1 MRTLHRLE
9 SSGVVHVSEKKRHG
23 HVQHAV
29 KERIIGALAA
39 AGVELLPEG
48 VSFGAGAR
56 WSLPRARQGR
66 RERHSRSGP
75 PSSL

>member
-56 WSLPRARQGR
+56 
-66 RERHSRSGP
+66 
-75 PSSL
+75 